1 MERPQTDSL
10 LLEVRGLSKRFGGIK
25 AVEDVS
31 FGIPEK
37 GIISMIGP
45 NGAGKSTFIN
55 VVSGVYTPDA
65 GEVHLEGE
73 DVAACFGLNQMVG
86 VLYAFGDALARS
98 QGADVVAR
106 DEGLELFV
114 GDLGIDGHAISK
126 VRREVDVAA

>member
-1 MERPQTDSL
+1 
-10 LLEVRGLSKRFGGIK
+10 VRGLSKRFGGIK

-65 GEVHLEGE
+65 G
-73 DVAACFGLNQMVG
+73 
-86 VLYAFGDALARS
+86 
-98 QGADVVAR
+98 
-106 DEGLELFV
+106 
-114 GDLGIDGHAISK
+114 
-126 VRREVDVAA
+126 